1 MLTPL
6 FVLIRIFSNPLSNV
20 FQKKL
25 TGGSSDPLFIILI
38 THGLLTLVC
47 LPVLFFLPPLKFG
60 AVFWS
65 NILIS
70 VLLAIAGNTLIV
82 AALKSTDLS
91 ILGPINAYKSVVSVI
106 IGIFMLAEYPTLA
119 GLAGILLILAGS
131 YFIMEK
137 DPRQRGQNRMRQF
150 FQNKGILLR
159 FTALIFSATEAI
171 FLKKALLLSS
181 PLVTFL
187 LWSVLGLPAAGLA
200 AFFILKGRLL
210 IEFDRIRPEKNYFL
224 LLGVTTGM
232 MQLTT
237 LYTFGAL
244 QVGYSL
250 ALFQTSTLLSVL
262 FGYHFFQEKNIVRRL
277 IGAGIMVLGAVL
289 IISFGS
295 PA

>member
-1 MLTPL
+1 MLTSL
-6 FVLIRIFSNPLSNV
+6 FVLIRIFSNPFSNV

-25 TGGSSDPLFIILI
+25 TNNSSDPLFIILI

-47 LPVLFFLPPLKFG
+47 LPFLFFQPLRNLS
-60 AVFWS
+60 AAFWL
-65 NILIS
+65 NIIIS

-106 IGIFMLAEYPTLA
+106 LGIFMLSEFPTLA
-119 GLAGILLILAGS
+119 GLAGILLIISGS
-131 YFIMEK
+131 YFIMEN
-137 DPRQRGQNRMRQF
+137 DPAQSSQNRLAQF

-159 FTALIFSATEAI
+159 FAALIFSATEAI

-181 PLVTFL
+181 PLLTFL
-187 LWSVLGLPAAGLA
+187 FWSVLGLPAAGLA
-200 AFFILKGRLL
+200 AFFVLKSRLR
-210 IEFDRIRPEKNYFL
+210 DQMSKIRPGQNHFL
-224 LLGVTTGM
+224 LLALTTGL
-232 MQLTT
+232 MQLST
-237 LYTFGAL
+237 LLTFGAL

-262 FGYHFFQEKNIVRRL
+262 FGYHFFQEKNVLRRL
-277 IGAGIMVLGAVL
+277 LGAVIMVLGAAL
-289 IISFGS
+289 IIIFGS